1 MEGAPKVTRWENKK
15 HGLLRNSGYDQY
27 TKMPNP
33 DKDNYDPHIS
43 DGSYGAFVF
52 AFLVLGSSFQV
63 SSRRSL
69 GLVRFATVQCSG
81 FRMV

>member
-1 MEGAPKVTRWENKK
+1 MEGAPKVTRWEKKK

-52 AFLVLGSSFQV
+52 AFLVPGVFLSGSQQEESRLSAV
-63 SSRRSL
+63 CYSS
-69 GLVRFATVQCSG
+69 V
-81 FRMV
+81 FRV